1 MKVYALAEVLLKVW
15 RTCLAHSFGYTP
27 LSWSELKVKVVSY
40 GSSHDIWL
48 ISTYLRADTPVSV
61 AHYNADVRE
70 TAFWFQ
76 AFRQTHSSRTM
87 R

>member
-1 MKVYALAEVLLKVW
+1 MQRLTRTVSSRVATVVLHSPG
-15 RTCLAHSFGYTP
+15 RTCTALLTCDLVPPWSCVTVDNGSAHSFGYTP

-48 ISTYLRADTPVSV
+48 ISTY
-61 AHYNADVRE
+61 
-70 TAFWFQ
+70 
-76 AFRQTHSSRTM
+76 SSRTM